1 MEEKG
6 CELCIFLNI
15 QGSQISFKKQELAF
29 NIPVTSFLI
38 YPLLPRTYWKQVKM
52 GTARKQTFSSKRNI
66 TG

>member
-15 QGSQISFKKQELAF
+15 QGSQISSKKQELAV

-38 YPLLPRTYWKQVKM
+38 YPLLPRDLLETSQNGYC
-52 GTARKQTFSSKRNI
+52 
-66 TG
+66 